1 MQAVWELM
9 GQLER
14 FFQLNF
20 LFSGLEVS
28 STVVLMARLS
38 TLVIFGIG
46 LIWAI
51 FSVFM
56 KFLDCVQTL
65 LGNLGPLPKSFF
77 ILLLLIIPLS
87 PDSLG
92 GKWIGYILLTLTV
105 MGLALSLTTII
116 VAWKYG
122 VDQTLRFIN
131 NLRGKSWQTEDS
143 RREDNSVAPEN
154 IMRPPIMSAAGQ
166 EHVVRAP

>member
-28 STVVLMARLS
+28 STVILLARLT

-46 LIWAI
+46 LVWCV
-51 FSVFM
+51 FSVLM
-56 KFLDCVQTL
+56 RFLDCVQTL

-77 ILLLLIIPLS
+77 ILLLFIIPLS

-92 GKWIGYILLTLTV
+92 GRWIGYILLTLTV
-105 MGLALSLTTII
+105 MGLALSLAVII

-122 VDQTLRFIN
+122 IDQTLRFIHS
-131 NLRGKSWQTEDS
+131 LRG
-143 RREDNSVAPEN
+143 RRWTDASESDERANAVPEN
-154 IMRPPIMSAAGQ
+154 IIRPTVMSVGG
-166 EHVVRAP
+166 HD

>member
-1 MQAVWELM
+1 MQNFWELM

-28 STVVLMARLS
+28 STVILLARLA
-38 TLVIFGIG
+38 TLVMFGIG
-46 LIWAI
+46 LIWAL
-51 FSVFM
+51 FSVLM

-77 ILLLLIIPLS
+77 ILLLFIIPLS
-87 PDSLG
+87 PESLG
-92 GKWIGYILLTLTV
+92 GRWLGYILLTLTI
-105 MGLALSLTTII
+105 MGLALSSAVII

-122 VDQTLRFIN
+122 IDQTLRFIN
-131 NLRGKSWQTEDS
+131 NIRGRNWPQSTDPNE
-143 RREDNSVAPEN
+143 ETTFVPDN
-154 IMRPPIMSAAGQ
+154 
-166 EHVVRAP
+166 VVRPGI

>member
-28 STVVLMARLS
+28 SSVILMARLA

-46 LIWAI
+46 LIWCI
-51 FSVFM
+51 FSVLM

-77 ILLLLIIPLS
+77 ILLLFIIPLS
-87 PDSLG
+87 QDSLG
-92 GKWIGYILLTLTV
+92 GRWIGYILMTLTI
-105 MGLALSLTTII
+105 MGLALSLTVMI

-122 VDQTLRFIN
+122 IDQTLGFIN
-131 NLRGKSWQTEDS
+131 SLRGRRWTDS
-143 RREDNSVAPEN
+143 SESGEPAAIVPEN
-154 IMRPPIMSAAGQ
+154 IIRPTIIPASSH
-166 EHVVRAP
+166 E

>member
-28 STVVLMARLS
+28 STVILMARLS

-46 LIWAI
+46 LIWCV
-51 FSVFM
+51 FSALMRV
-56 KFLDCVQTL
+56 LDCVQTL
-65 LGNLGPLPKSFF
+65 LSNLGPLPKSFF
-77 ILLLLIIPLS
+77 ILLLFIIPLS

-92 GKWIGYILLTLTV
+92 GMWIGYILLTLTV
-105 MGLALSLTTII
+105 MGLALSLAVII

-122 VDQTLRFIN
+122 IDQTLRFIH
-131 NLRGKSWQTEDS
+131 NLRGRGWTESSESDE
-143 RREDNSVAPEN
+143 RVGSVPEN
-154 IMRPPIMSAAGQ
+154 IIRPT
-166 EHVVRAP
+166 VVSVGSHD

>member
-28 STVVLMARLS
+28 SSVILMARLA

-46 LIWAI
+46 LIWCV
-51 FSVFM
+51 FSVLM

-77 ILLLLIIPLS
+77 ILLLFIIPLS

-92 GKWIGYILLTLTV
+92 GRWIGYILMTLTV
-105 MGLALSLTTII
+105 MGLALSLTVLI

-122 VDQTLRFIN
+122 IDQTLRFIN
-131 NLRGKSWQTEDS
+131 SVRGRRWSDS
-143 RREDNSVAPEN
+143 SEPGEPASLVPEN
-154 IMRPPIMSAAGQ
+154 IIRPTIIPASSH
-166 EHVVRAP
+166 E

>member
-28 STVVLMARLS
+28 STVILMARLS

-46 LIWAI
+46 LIWTV
-51 FSVFM
+51 FSILM
-56 KFLDCVQTL
+56 KLLDCVQTL
-65 LGNLGPLPKSFF
+65 LKAIGPLPKSFF
-77 ILLLLIIPLS
+77 ILLLFILPLS
-87 PDSLG
+87 PESLG
-92 GKWIGYILLTLTV
+92 GKWIGYMLLTLTV
-105 MGLALSLTTII
+105 MALAMSSAIII

-122 VDQTLRFIN
+122 IDQTLRFIN
-131 NLRGKSWQTEDS
+131 NLRGRRYGGET
-143 RREDNSVAPEN
+143 RREEDTPNAPEN
-154 IMRPPIMSAAGQ
+154 VARPTIMSAGSH
-166 EHVVRAP
+166 E